1 MKSSLFLPTSS
12 LFFKFS
18 SKSLHKAM
26 PLEIELR
33 ESAETPSNVLLMS
46 STNNVSRC
54 GGGAPVAAPG
64 DRLRWLRQV
73 ACSGELSPGFMD
85 EELYAWTGLREGVL
99 RQMGVSDAV
108 QLDSMQ
114 SQASTV
120 CSFSSSTLSPALG
133 SASGTS
139 LSAGLHDSSH
149 STSSACTFPFSSHPT
164 SGESSTVTSRSLAS
178 TVTAQLTFQVLMSQR
193 LESVHRDDVDL
204 DGAAIIAQPTA
215 RPLPLAPR
223 TGSTSPH
230 HHGRAH
236 KQHHHPY
243 QRHLAGAPREHTYRA
258 DVGARLQGEEE
269 AKQQSGQLRGIQPV
283 WFAGAELS
291 PMNVGTGVGPPWRT
305 APVLVEARPSH
316 SRAHGATVESIEGR
330 DKDHDHLQEDDAGLN
345 VGPGDPFALR
355 RARQVYRECV
365 FIDGKNTA
373 RTADGS
379 YRTSRSS
386 LGP

>member
-12 LFFKFS
+12 PF
-18 SKSLHKAM
+18 
-26 PLEIELR
+26 LR
-33 ESAETPSNVLLMS
+33 TFQKVYIRRQRAHSANVLLMS
-46 STNNVSRC
+46 STNHVSRC

-73 ACSGELSPGFMD
+73 ACCEELSPGFRD
-85 EELYAWTGLREGVL
+85 EELCAWRGLGEGVL

-215 RPLPLAPR
+215 KPLPFAPR
-223 TGSTSPH
+223 TGSSSPH
-230 HHGRAH
+230 HHDRAH

-243 QRHLAGAPREHTYRA
+243 QRHHAGAAREHTHRA
-258 DVGARLQGEEE
+258 DVGARLPGEE
-269 AKQQSGQLRGIQPV
+269 AKQESGQLRGIQPA

-291 PMNVGTGVGPPWRT
+291 PMNVGTSVAPRWRT
-305 APVLVEARPSH
+305 APVLVEARRSH
-316 SRAHGATVESIEGR
+316 SRGHGATVESIEGR
-330 DKDHDHLQEDDAGLN
+330 DKDRVKDRSQEDDAGLN

-355 RARQVYRECV
+355 RDRQVYRESV
-365 FIDGKNTA
+365 FILGNNTA
-373 RTADGS
+373 RTTDGS
-379 YRTSRSS
+379 CRTSRSS
-386 LGP
+386 LGPYTRSGLGP